1 MEHVFN
7 DEFVNL
13 LGFEDRYEIEINY
26 PHTIRKKAD
35 GIVINEYINSNGY
48 VAVNL
53 NGRSYLKHR
62 LIALQFIPN
71 DDPVNK
77 TDCDHRSR
85 VRSDYHISN
94 LRWAHVKIIVGI
106 NHHIWELY
114 TITLMIYQMRVLR
127 LKNMVSICLITITI
141 IMMISLMKICSFG
154 ITYRSI
160 GCYILMRVRMVN
172 YLYTCLV
179 PMMHGSVCT
188 YQSLRDYTD

>member
-1 MEHVFN
+1 MFN

-94 LRWAHVKIIVGI
+94 LRWVSRKDNNRNKSSHMGIVYNYVDDIPDESIKIKEYGEHLFDDYYYYHDDKS
-106 NHHIWELY
+106 NEDLFFWY
-114 TITLMIYQMRVLR
+114 NGSQYRVLHINESKDGQLFVYMLGSDDAWVSVYLSKFKR
-127 LKNMVSICLITITI
+127 LYG
-141 IMMISLMKICSFG
+141 LM
-154 ITYRSI
+154 
-160 GCYILMRVRMVN
+160 
-172 YLYTCLV
+172 
-179 PMMHGSVCT
+179 
-188 YQSLRDYTD
+188 